1 MCDASSSSATTL
13 MAACITVSHD
23 TALLCARSATCTL
36 VCSRKEAFVLVS
48 YVQPRGMYKVS
59 PASSSVAYH
68 RNKLACRF
76 ANLSRAFLVVSVDVF
91 VHARAQTTQNISMLG
106 FQLVRSYV
114 RSTDTSAQQGRKHF
128 AIPKLLARNV
138 PFHLR
143 LVFTR
148 FGKQRT

>member
-13 MAACITVSHD
+13 IAACITVSHD

-91 VHARAQTTQNISMLG
+91 VHARARARKNYAKYKYAWFPTRPVIRKKYRYQRAT
-106 FQLVRSYV
+106 RSK
-114 RSTDTSAQQGRKHF
+114 T
-128 AIPKLLARNV
+128 
-138 PFHLR
+138 LR
-143 LVFTR
+143 DPQAPGQECALPSSPGIHSIR
-148 FGKQRT
+148 